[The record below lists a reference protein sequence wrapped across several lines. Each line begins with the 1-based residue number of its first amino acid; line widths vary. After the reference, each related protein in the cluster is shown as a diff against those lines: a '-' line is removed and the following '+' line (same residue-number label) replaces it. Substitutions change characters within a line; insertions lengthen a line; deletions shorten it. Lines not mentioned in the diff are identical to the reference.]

1 MARTTS
7 KPKRKASAKTKGK
20 VALGLKAINRRMES
34 RRIPKAV
41 KAKQY
46 GPQFM
51 YKARISKGKVSTRK

>member
-1 MARTTS
+1 MARTII
-7 KPKRKASAKTKGK
+7 KKRKASAKGK

-51 YKARISKGKVSTRK
+51 YKARNSKGKVSTRK